1 MRGAWAAVA
10 LLVLALARPAYA
22 GVRHFWSHGPR
33 APRRE
38 GGGFARRERPLRARR
53 ARATPTRRARDDRNA
68 QQLPARKEPFPFLP
82 PLDQPPSRNT
92 NKPLTRR
99 PQHNQNPTIKIQN
112 KKQSLAEG
120 RPCTTGPD
128 CRSFIC
134 LNGRCAG
141 AGNACTATAATRA
154 ECMDSVFVKASCTK
168 GKYDRILTTLDM
180 FAAPMARGPAR
191 EIACFNATTPG
202 LEVARCVSVSD
213 GAIGRYGL
221 QCGAVMVRG
230 LSDGDPPPVRQS
242 SGAGGAAA
250 AGGLA
255 AAIGA
260 AVVAAVGLMV

>member
-1 MRGAWAAVA
+1 M
-10 LLVLALARPAYA
+10 
-22 GVRHFWSHGPR
+22 
-33 APRRE
+33 
-38 GGGFARRERPLRARR
+38 
-53 ARATPTRRARDDRNA
+53 
-68 QQLPARKEPFPFLP
+68 P
-82 PLDQPPSRNT
+82 PLDKPTDTTKTPRNNNNNNNT
-92 NKPLTRR
+92 NI
-99 PQHNQNPTIKIQN
+99 NNN
-112 KKQSLAEG
+112 KNKQSLAEG
-120 RPCTTGPD
+120 RPCSAGPD

-134 LNGRCAG
+134 LGGRCAG

-154 ECMDSVFVKASCTK
+154 ECKNSVFVKASCTK

-180 FAAPMARGPAR
+180 FAAPMAKGPAR

-230 LSDGDPPPVRQS
+230 LSDGDPPPVKQA

-255 AAIGA
+255 AVIGA
-260 AVVAAVGLMV
+260 AVVGLMV